1 MPGCISSAGTLSF
14 RGERA
19 DERRDYWRGG
29 FERSASQRFN
39 MILIASLRLIRALP
53 AGFSAVIR
61 AASSSR
67 ALMSAADTLNDKMV
81 SSSAGR
87 IFGRPTSGSLADFFG
102 LVIFSVSMVVNIGRI
117 SYLVKKETNSLGFRA
132 VPGTLSRSRATL
144 AGWPGLFSVAGVLV
158 AHRVHRPH
166 AGLSV
171 CLLTS

>member
-1 MPGCISSAGTLSF
+1 
-14 RGERA
+14 
-19 DERRDYWRGG
+19 
-29 FERSASQRFN
+29 

-102 LVIFSVSMVVNIGRI
+102 LVIFSVSMVVNMGLV
-117 SYLVKKETNSLGFRA
+117 SYLVKKETNCLGCGPA
-132 VPGTLSRSRATL
+132 PGTNGPTL
-144 AGWPGLFSVAGVLV
+144 ATAACWPGLFSVGVLAVEHRAGEPPARATPAMAAGVTDHV
-158 AHRVHRPH
+158 WEIGEIVD
-166 AGLSV
+166 
-171 CLLTS
+171 LLT

>member
-1 MPGCISSAGTLSF
+1 
-14 RGERA
+14 
-19 DERRDYWRGG
+19 
-29 FERSASQRFN
+29 

-102 LVIFSVSMVVNIGRI
+102 LVIFSVSMVVNMDRV
-117 SYLVKKETNSLGFRA
+117 SYLVKKETNSRGCGPI
-132 VPGTLSRSRATL
+132 PGTNGQTL
-144 AGWPGLFSVAGVLV
+144 ATVVGWPCLFSVGALAVEHRAGEPSRVTPAMPAGVTGHV
-158 AHRVHRPH
+158 WEIGEIVD
-166 AGLSV
+166 
-171 CLLTS
+171 LLGC